1 MHRLMTIA
9 EPLLPG
15 IPSAPKGKRYFTAAE
30 VDYQKRKLK
39 LAHIL
44 PALRPEDLV
53 GTLVQ
58 KPYIKLK

>member
-1 MHRLMTIA
+1 MHRMMMVA

-15 IPSAPKGKRYFTAAE
+15 IPSAPKGKRFVTAVE
-30 VDYQKRKLK
+30 IDYQKRKLR

-58 KPYIKLK
+58 